1 MSQILHPA
9 LDRAGLR
16 HVPFHAL
23 RHTNASIRIA
33 NGEHPKY
40 IQLQLGHASIQMTM
54 DLYGHWFPRTD
65 QKYEHGRDN
74 IVFGVSPTPESSD
87 ISAHI

>member
-1 MSQILHPA
+1 M
-9 LDRAGLR
+9 
-16 HVPFHAL
+16 VV
-23 RHTNASIRIA
+23 A

-65 QKYEHGRDN
+65 QKYEHGRGE
-74 IVFGVSPTPESSD
+74 IVFGLDNRTPESVD
-87 ISAHI
+87 SAAQI